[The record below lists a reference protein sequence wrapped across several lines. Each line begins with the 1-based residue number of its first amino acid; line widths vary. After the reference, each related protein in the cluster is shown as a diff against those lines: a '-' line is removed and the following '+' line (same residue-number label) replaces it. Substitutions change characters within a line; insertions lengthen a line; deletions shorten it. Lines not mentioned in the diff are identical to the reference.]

1 MPVLRLSTLER
12 PFPHPVLDAAGKPV
26 SVARPQLQC
35 LVRLPGSLLPQD
47 GIIDTGAPLTTVPE
61 RLWSGLQAGTDYE
74 WLTFPPGTPLPAGV
88 MARWRY
94 TFRLA
99 RFLAPVTLMDY
110 ATAVDRPDVVAAF
123 ADGNPPAAGR
133 GLPPVVVGLWGGLL
147 EGGAVAV
154 DRTPGGRVAGELRF
168 P

>member
-1 MPVLRLSTLER
+1 MPVIRLAVRYLTDLA
-12 PFPHPVLDAAGKPV
+12 PHDPSGNPVPV
-26 SVARPQLQC
+26 PRPQLRC
-35 LVRLPGSLLPQD
+35 LVKLPGALLPQD
-47 GIIDTGAPLTTVPE
+47 GVIDTGAPLTTVPE
-61 RLWSGLQAGTDYE
+61 DLWRPLQAGTDYE
-74 WLTFPPGTPLPAGV
+74 WLIFPPGTPTPVGV
-88 MARWRY
+88 MAHWRY

-99 RFLAPVTLMDY
+99 RFLAPVTLIDY
-110 ATAVDRPDVVAAF
+110 ATAVDRPGVVAAF
-123 ADGNPPAAGR
+123 ADSNPPAAGR